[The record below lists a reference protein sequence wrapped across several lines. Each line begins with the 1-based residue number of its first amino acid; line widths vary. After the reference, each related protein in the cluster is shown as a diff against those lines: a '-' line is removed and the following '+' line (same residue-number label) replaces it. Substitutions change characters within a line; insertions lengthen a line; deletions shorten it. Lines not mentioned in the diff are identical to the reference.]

1 MRIIA
6 RLTSKGQITV
16 PKAIRLALHL
26 ADGDLV
32 SFEVDGDAVRLRRIE
47 TAAPPARADGT
58 PTALTEWSSAA
69 DEDAYRD
76 L

>member
-1 MRIIA
+1 M
-6 RLTSKGQITV
+6 TSKGQITV
-16 PKAIRLALHL
+16 PKAIREALRL
-26 ADGDLV
+26 VDGDLV
-32 SFEVDGDAVRLRRIE
+32 SFEADGDAVTLRRIE
-47 TAAPPARADGT
+47 TAAPLVRPDRT